1 MRVLISMGIALIM
14 SAMVG
19 CYESRPFDPS
29 LAADGGA
36 PPVLVGVPTIP
47 PGLDLDAGCEQ
58 ACQRIALCI
67 GSPEIDECTQEC
79 VAQYTIDEIGCEEI
93 VLQALVCIAEIDCE
107 EGPDLAGPC
116 GDAINLAALQC
127 SNTSTPEGGGPG
139 PFF

>member
-1 MRVLISMGIALIM
+1 MRVLVSLGMALLL
-14 SAMVG
+14 SATVG
-19 CYESRPFDPS
+19 CYESRPFDS
-29 LAADGGA
+29 GLVLDGGE
-36 PPVLVGVPTIP
+36 PPPSTGLPTIP
-47 PGLDLDAGCEQ
+47 AGLDLDRGCES
-58 ACQRIALCI
+58 ACQRIAACI

-79 VAQYTIDEIGCEEI
+79 AGQYTVEEIGCEDI

-127 SNTSTPEGGGPG
+127 SSETPDGSGRG